1 MGVLELLLQHP
12 DDLRLVVAGG
22 RHDDRYGA
30 HRPQHPQQLGRGFG
44 DERIEVGQGTFSAWW
59 TGKNPP
65 QHESPVHALETIF
78 RDKGVP
84 AADIR
89 LVELYWAAKEAQ
101 APGPSGKQ
109 KQPPSDT
116 AAIETTPD
124 LSRQQ
129 DRTPPPPA
137 SEPRAQP
144 SRASLGP
151 VGWTVIG
158 LVTALLLGLAGG
170 TLWFRT
176 RESRTK
182 FDRALQQLESPD
194 ASERRTAVRTIEE
207 LAPRSAAQV
216 GQACG
221 ELVTLIRTRQK
232 PPSSDP
238 PMSEVPTLEER
249 SPDAHAAVH
258 AISQLRCV
266 GQGEGVHLNE
276 VDLRKAQLRHT
287 YFPGAGITWSD
298 LRQLNLSG
306 ARLEDA
312 RLVGSNL
319 DYANLEEAN
328 LADAELRGARMEGV
342 RLRRAN
348 LQRADLGSDL
358 TSGRRVYLAA
368 ADLTGADLR
377 GANLRGVNLSGG
389 GRIGSATLRN
399 ARLEGTRLQGAVLS
413 GVALDGATADA
424 STEWPAG
431 FDPAA
436 AGVMV
441 AP

>member
-1 MGVLELLLQHP
+1 MATDADRGLAAAAFARHLRELAARVDLNQKETRTALEQ
-12 DDLRLVVAGG
+12 
-22 RHDDRYGA
+22 
-30 HRPQHPQQLGRGFG
+30 
-44 DERIEVGQGTFSAWW
+44 RIEVGQGTFSAWW

-194 ASERRTAVRTIEE
+194 ASKRRTAVRTIEE

-249 SPDAHAAVH
+249 SPFTPLASYAVSGK
-258 AISQLRCV
+258 ARAYISTKSISARRSCATHTFPARGSRGRTCV
-266 GQGEGVHLNE
+266 
-276 VDLRKAQLRHT
+276 
-287 YFPGAGITWSD
+287 S
-298 LRQLNLSG
+298 
-306 ARLEDA
+306 
-312 RLVGSNL
+312 
-319 DYANLEEAN
+319 
-328 LADAELRGARMEGV
+328 
-342 RLRRAN
+342 
-348 LQRADLGSDL
+348 
-358 TSGRRVYLAA
+358 
-368 ADLTGADLR
+368 
-377 GANLRGVNLSGG
+377 
-389 GRIGSATLRN
+389 
-399 ARLEGTRLQGAVLS
+399 
-413 GVALDGATADA
+413 
-424 STEWPAG
+424 
-431 FDPAA
+431 
-436 AGVMV
+436 
-441 AP
+441 